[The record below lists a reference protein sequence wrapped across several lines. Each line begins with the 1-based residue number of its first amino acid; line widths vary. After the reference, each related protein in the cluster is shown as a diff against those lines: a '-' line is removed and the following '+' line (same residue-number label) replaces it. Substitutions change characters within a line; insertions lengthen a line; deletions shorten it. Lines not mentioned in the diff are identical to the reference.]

1 MSDLGDKCHYSL
13 RRNRTQMA
21 AAVTDLQ
28 GNILFSNVENE
39 GSNSWILT
47 GVKTYKTRFWAAGSA
62 TLVLSV
68 KDHNSIDPLPTFPRE
83 LSSERQFCV
92 YLGWITNA
100 RPITKKDL
108 EDGLLLRDFI
118 GVVDTVQFSG
128 TGEGGATIKVEARDR
143 MKWLLDSEIYYITS
157 DSIDKREGDPIGR
170 STILLDIAKRA
181 VGIFDSELAHESSAE
196 EEEREENQDEEEE
209 DEEREENQD
218 EGEEDE
224 EENLNSTQRRI
235 ARQNRQQQDTEERE
249 EQRNSCSNAGCGITI
264 NRPKNPKYIV
274 DVKVDPELPDS
285 NVWYKNGGPLQAVS
299 RASELEIPQSPEFR
313 IYTTRLVG
321 NGGAQDE
328 NFLINQ
334 QYPIEMIRFLSFQE
348 TYPTEVFQNHR
359 DGHLY
364 YVPRSVDSTA
374 LPNPKNKDSGDPF
387 KFYRT
392 YYYKVGKTQ
401 ESVFNPNQELLN
413 FREEKSTLATK
424 TNFIVENVGASDI
437 SATNFFYHLRAVPHE
452 LSDSPGF
459 ACKFQRIKDPSIEND
474 GEAAMVAL
482 AAARRTARETRVGM
496 ITTIGD
502 PSFSPGEVIQ
512 VFGSPFLN
520 KGGLEQRDLDRA
532 KFFDFLEG
540 KGEGEDGGW
549 NKMIKYYAEISSGE
563 GQQFEDEG
571 EAPER
576 IPLVESDKEIE
587 FIKAV
592 EDDVTSYLC
601 EKISQIKKRGS
612 DEQTT
617 FGEQPPTIFRVEAI
631 VQKYQLGSAGFTTE
645 IALVSPF

>member
-83 LSSERQFCV
+83 LSSERQFCI

-100 RPITKKDL
+100 RPVTKKDL

-157 DSIDKREGDPIGR
+157 DSIDKRDDDSIGR

-181 VGIFDSELAHESSAE
+181 VGVFDNELAHESSVD
-196 EEEREENQDEEEE
+196 DEEVEEGE
-209 DEEREENQD
+209 DE
-218 EGEEDE
+218 EEDE
-224 EENLNSTQRRI
+224 EENSNETLRRI
-235 ARQNRQQQDTEERE
+235 ARQERQRQETEEKE
-249 EQRNSCSNAGCGITI
+249 EEKNSCSSAGCGITI
-264 NRPKNPKYIV
+264 KRPKNPKYIV
-274 DVKVDPELPDS
+274 DIKVDPELPDA

-321 NGGAQDE
+321 NGDAQDE

-359 DGHLY
+359 DGHIY

-413 FREEKSTLATK
+413 FREERSTLATK
-424 TNFIVENVGASDI
+424 TNFIVENVGSSDL
-437 SATNFFYHLRAVPHE
+437 SATAFYYHLRAVPHE

-459 ACKFQRIKDPSIEND
+459 ACKFQRIKDPSIEKD
-474 GEAAMVAL
+474 AEASMVAL

-520 KGGLEQRDLDRA
+520 KGGLEQKDLDRS
-532 KFFDFLEG
+532 KFFDFSEG
-540 KGEGEDGGW
+540 KGEGEEGGW
-549 NKMIKYYAEISSGE
+549 NKKIKYYADIASGE
-563 GQQFEDEG
+563 GQQFGDADG
-571 EAPER
+571 EPER

-587 FIKAV
+587 FIKAD
-592 EDDVTSYLC
+592 ETDVTSYLC
-601 EKISQIKKRGS
+601 KKISQIKKKGS